1 MSNKGQGYGTKWN
14 VIITTLFFILVFS
27 FLILAGVFVL
37 ETNIETVTVL
47 EGKEILNSVQILPE
61 DIIFRAIKSA
71 TDKFVT

>member
-14 VIITTLFFILVFS
+14 VIITTLCFILVFS
-27 FLILAGVFVL
+27 FLIIAGVFVL
-37 ETNIETVTVL
+37 ETNIERVTVL